1 MPHVW
6 QNRFKFLRLSWV
18 LWLIMQLMSFELM
31 LLLLYRY
38 LLFWAIWNSTS
49 LDYEYLFH
57 KLSRQLP
64 SDQEAYK
71 SWILKRVYFSKIVQF
86 KFWQDSILNSDWW
99 NSFDSHQQ
107 LSLSSLKEMQNLSLV
122 SELSDIKSL
131 FDELVVVTSQTS
143 EGKSKLGR

>member
-1 MPHVW
+1 
-6 QNRFKFLRLSWV
+6 
-18 LWLIMQLMSFELM
+18 MQMMFVEQM

-38 LLFWAIWNSTS
+38 LLFWAIWNLTS

-99 NSFDSHQQ
+99 NSFDSHQH

>member
-99 NSFDSHQQ
+99 NSFDSHQH

>member
-1 MPHVW
+1 MIKLGLITNYANDVCRTDASSFVSLSVILS
-6 QNRFKFLRLSWV
+6 NMKLDFLG
-18 LWLIMQLMSFELM
+18 LWIFIPQAFEAIA
-31 LLLLYRY
+31 
-38 LLFWAIWNSTS
+38 FWSGA
-49 LDYEYLFH
+49 
-57 KLSRQLP
+57 
-64 SDQEAYK
+64 AYK

>member
-1 MPHVW
+1 M
-6 QNRFKFLRLSWV
+6 
-18 LWLIMQLMSFELM
+18 MQMMFVEQM
-31 LLLLYRY
+31 LFLLYRY
-38 LLFWAIWNSTS
+38 LLYWTICNSTS

-99 NSFDSHQQ
+99 NSFDSHQH